1 MLKLKRRYTKVCLA
15 VFGAAYLTI
24 FSNLDLNIF
33 LKGYAAIVPVQLL
46 TLTYGIYLIYNQ
58 KL

>member
-1 MLKLKRRYTKVCLA
+1 MLKLKRISTQVSLA

-46 TLTYGIYLIYNQ
+46 VLIYEFYLIYNQ
-58 KL
+58 KF

>member
-1 MLKLKRRYTKVCLA
+1 MLKLKRSSTKVSLA

-46 TLTYGIYLIYNQ
+46 ALIYGIYLIYSQ

>member
-1 MLKLKRRYTKVCLA
+1 MLKLKRISTQVSLA
-15 VFGAAYLTI
+15 VFGAACLNI

-46 TLTYGIYLIYNQ
+46 VLIYGFYLIYNQ
-58 KL
+58 KF